1 MPNNFLR
8 SVIFDFGGT
17 LMYGR
22 QDWEP
27 IIAQADDALTA
38 YLCSQGMELNITTF
52 PHQFRKYLANYFKQR
67 ERDLLETTYTSVLRE
82 ILREKGY
89 DEVPDHII
97 RSALDALFSVTQ
109 NNWVLEE
116 DAIPTLRK
124 LEANGYRMG
133 IISNAGD
140 DRDVQQLA
148 QRFGINQYFDF
159 ILTSAS
165 CSYRK
170 PHSRIFEMALSKWYL
185 LPTEAVM
192 VGDNLDADIY
202 GAQNAGLY
210 GVWLSRRAAP
220 RTEDQFRIQPD
231 AVVSS
236 LLEVPAALDRLQ
248 VQ

>member
-1 MPNNFLR
+1 MSNNFLR
-8 SVIFDFGGT
+8 AVIFDFGGT

-27 IIAQADDALTA
+27 VIAQADDALTA
-38 YLCSQGMELNITTF
+38 YLRLQGMELNISTF
-52 PHQFRKYLANYFKQR
+52 PHQFRKSLAKYFKQR

-82 ILREKGY
+82 LLREKGY
-89 DEVPDHII
+89 NEVSDDII
-97 RSALDALFSVTQ
+97 RKALDTLFAVTQ
-109 NNWVLEE
+109 KNWALEE

-124 LEANGYRMG
+124 LEGLGYRMG
-133 IISNAGD
+133 IVSNAGD

-148 QRFGINQYFDF
+148 QGFGITPYFDF
-159 ILTSAS
+159 ILSSAA

-202 GAQNAGLY
+202 GAQNAGMY
-210 GVWLSRRAAP
+210 GVWISRRAAP

-236 LLEVPAALDRLQ
+236 LLELPSALDLLQ

>member
-1 MPNNFLR
+1 MPNNFIR
-8 SVIFDFGGT
+8 AVIFDFGGT

-27 IIAQADDALTA
+27 IIAQADDALTS
-38 YLCSQGMELNITTF
+38 YLRSQGMELNITTF
-52 PHQFRKYLANYFKQR
+52 PHQFRKSLANYFKQR
-67 ERDLLETTYTSVLRE
+67 EKDLLETTYTSVLRE
-82 ILREKGY
+82 ILKEKGY
-89 DEVPDHII
+89 DEVPEHII
-97 RSALDALFSVTQ
+97 RNALDALFAVTQ
-109 NNWVLEE
+109 SNWALED
-116 DAIPTLRK
+116 DAIATLRK
-124 LEANGYRMG
+124 LEGNGYRMG

-148 QRFGINQYFDF
+148 QQFGIHHFFDF
-159 ILTSAS
+159 ILTSAA

-202 GAQNAGLY
+202 GAQNAGMY
-210 GVWLSRRAAP
+210 GVWISRRAGP

-231 AVVSS
+231 ASVAS
-236 LLEVPAALDRLQ
+236 LLELPSTLDLLQ

>member
-1 MPNNFLR
+1 
-8 SVIFDFGGT
+8 
-17 LMYGR
+17 MYGR

-27 IIAQADDALTA
+27 IIAQADDALTS
-38 YLCSQGMELNITTF
+38 YLRSQGMELNITTF

-67 ERDLLETTYTSVLRE
+67 ERDLLETTYASVLRE
-82 ILREKGY
+82 LLKEKGY
-89 DEVPDHII
+89 DEVPENIL
-97 RSALDALFSVTQ
+97 RNALDALFSVTQ
-109 NNWVLEE
+109 SNWVLEE

-140 DRDVQQLA
+140 DQDVQQLA

-159 ILTSAS
+159 ILSSAA

-170 PHSRIFEMALSKWYL
+170 PHPRIFEMALSKWYL

-210 GVWLSRRAAP
+210 GVWISRRAAP

-231 AVVSS
+231 ASLSS
-236 LLEVPAALDRLQ
+236 LLELPAALDRLQ

>member
-1 MPNNFLR
+1 
-8 SVIFDFGGT
+8 
-17 LMYGR
+17 MYGR

-27 IIAQADDALTA
+27 IIAQADDALTS
-38 YLCSQGMELNITTF
+38 YLRSQGMELNITTF

-67 ERDLLETTYTSVLRE
+67 ERDLLETTYASVLRE
-82 ILREKGY
+82 LLKEKGY
-89 DEVPDHII
+89 DEVPENIL
-97 RSALDALFSVTQ
+97 RNALDALFSVTQ
-109 NNWVLEE
+109 SNWVLEA

-140 DRDVQQLA
+140 DQDVQQLA

-159 ILTSAS
+159 ILSSAA

-170 PHSRIFEMALSKWYL
+170 PHPRIFEMALSKWYL

-210 GVWLSRRAAP
+210 GVWISRRAAP

-231 AVVSS
+231 ASLSS
-236 LLEVPAALDRLQ
+236 LLELPAALDRLQ

>member
-8 SVIFDFGGT
+8 AVIFVFGGT

-27 IIAQADDALTA
+27 IIAQADDALTS
-38 YLCSQGMELNITTF
+38 YLRSQGMELNITTF

-67 ERDLLETTYTSVLRE
+67 ERDLLETTYASVLRE
-82 ILREKGY
+82 LLKEKGY
-89 DEVPDHII
+89 DEVPENIL
-97 RSALDALFSVTQ
+97 RNALDALFSVTQ
-109 NNWVLEE
+109 SNWVLEE

-140 DRDVQQLA
+140 DQDVQQLA

-159 ILTSAS
+159 ILSSAA

-170 PHSRIFEMALSKWYL
+170 PHPRIFEMALSKWYL

-210 GVWLSRRAAP
+210 GIWLSRRSAP
-220 RTEDQFRIQPD
+220 RTEDQFSIQPD
-231 AVVSS
+231 ASVYS
-236 LLEVPAALDRLQ
+236 LLELPSALDLLQ
-248 VQ
+248 V

>member
-8 SVIFDFGGT
+8 AVSFDFGGT

-27 IIAQADDALTA
+27 IIAQADDALTS
-38 YLCSQGMELNITTF
+38 YLRSQGMELNITTF

-67 ERDLLETTYTSVLRE
+67 ERDLLETTYASVLRE
-82 ILREKGY
+82 LLKEKGY
-89 DEVPDHII
+89 DEVPENIL
-97 RSALDALFSVTQ
+97 RNALDALFSVTQ
-109 NNWVLEE
+109 SNWVLEE

-140 DRDVQQLA
+140 DQDVQQLA

-159 ILTSAS
+159 ILSSAA

-170 PHSRIFEMALSKWYL
+170 PHPRIFEMALSKWYL

-210 GVWLSRRAAP
+210 GVWISRRAAP

-231 AVVSS
+231 ASLSS
-236 LLEVPAALDRLQ
+236 LLELPAALDRLQ

>member
-1 MPNNFLR
+1 MPSNFLR
-8 SVIFDFGGT
+8 AVIFDFGGT

-27 IIAQADDALTA
+27 IIAQADDALTS
-38 YLCSQGMELNITTF
+38 YLRSQGMELNITTF

-67 ERDLLETTYTSVLRE
+67 ERDLLETTYASVLRE
-82 ILREKGY
+82 LLKEKGY
-89 DEVPDHII
+89 DEVPENIL
-97 RSALDALFSVTQ
+97 RNALDALFSVTQ
-109 NNWVLEE
+109 SNWVLEE

-140 DRDVQQLA
+140 DQDVQQLA

-159 ILTSAS
+159 ILSSAA

-170 PHSRIFEMALSKWYL
+170 PHPRIFEMALSKWYL

-210 GVWLSRRAAP
+210 GVWISRRAAP

-231 AVVSS
+231 ASLSS
-236 LLEVPAALDRLQ
+236 LLELPAALDRLQ

>member
-1 MPNNFLR
+1 MPSNFLR
-8 SVIFDFGGT
+8 AVIFDFGGT

-22 QDWEP
+22 QDWDP
-27 IIAQADDALTA
+27 IIAQADDALTS
-38 YLCSQGMELNITTF
+38 YLRSQGMELNITTF
-52 PHQFRKYLANYFKQR
+52 PHQFRKSLANYFKQR

-82 ILREKGY
+82 ILKEKGY
-89 DEVPDHII
+89 DEVPEHII
-97 RSALDALFSVTQ
+97 RNALDALFAVTQ
-109 NNWVLEE
+109 SNWVLED
-116 DAIPTLRK
+116 DAIATLRK
-124 LEANGYRMG
+124 LEGNGYRMG

-148 QRFGINQYFDF
+148 QRFGIHQFFDF
-159 ILTSAS
+159 ILTSAA

-202 GAQNAGLY
+202 GAQNAGMY
-210 GVWLSRRAAP
+210 GVWISRRAGP

-231 AVVSS
+231 ASVSS
-236 LLEVPAALDRLQ
+236 LLELPSTLDLLQ